1 MSRKVV
7 PLGIIVSLILV
18 LLFSFGT
25 AISYP
30 IMELGSDATEAQE
43 AINEAQDA
51 IYSALGYITEA
62 DLAGVPISDFV
73 TSLNEAIETLT
84 QARAA
89 YNASDFTSATQ
100 LAGVAENAAETVS
113 QQAQVRLI
121 ETRTNAAI
129 QTLITLIILIVV
141 VAATYLLITK
151 WHEYK
156 RKQEQSLQK
165 MEIRLPTEEE
175 EGETDE

>member
-1 MSRKVV
+1 MSRRVV
-7 PLGIIVSLILV
+7 PIGIMASLILV

-25 AISYP
+25 TISYP
-30 IMELGSDATEAQE
+30 IIEFGSDATEAQE

-51 IYSALGYITEA
+51 IYSALGIIAEA
-62 DLAGVPISDFV
+62 DLIGVPIADFV
-73 TSLNEAIETLT
+73 TSLNEAIATLT

-100 LAGVAENAAETVS
+100 LAGSAENAAETVS

-129 QTLITLIILIVV
+129 QTIFALVILIIVV
-141 VAATYLLITK
+141 VATYLLITK
-151 WHEYK
+151 WREYK
-156 RKQEQSLQK
+156 RKQMQDLQR
-165 MEIRLPTEEE
+165 MEIRLPAQEE